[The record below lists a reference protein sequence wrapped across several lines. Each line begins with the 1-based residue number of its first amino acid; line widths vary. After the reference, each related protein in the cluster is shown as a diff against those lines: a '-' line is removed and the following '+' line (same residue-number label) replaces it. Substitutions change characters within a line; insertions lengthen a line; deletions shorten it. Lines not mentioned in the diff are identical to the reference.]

1 MASAMPSTPE
11 GRTSDIRRNTCAGC
25 DGEDR
30 VTYRTALI
38 GLSWIAADP
47 AGPASDPVLGTAVP
61 FSHASAMAAIPEI
74 DVVAGCDIVATAR
87 DRFVN
92 QWSGRWQRLRVY
104 EDYRKMLE
112 RESPDLV
119 AVVTP
124 DHLHTSPVLAAIE
137 FGARGIFCEKPLA
150 TSLDEAD
157 QIVAAAVSSGV
168 TICVDYTR
176 RWMPEF
182 VEARRLVR
190 SGAIGRLSQIVL
202 QTGGPRAML
211 FRNHTHMIDLLN
223 YYAEADPDWVVAE
236 LKPDF
241 SDYGTTYRGDGGTE
255 PSTDPGANY
264 YVAFA
269 NGVRAYVTGMKDTV
283 PEVRVDLIGARGRV
297 SLDAEGFRLIT
308 FESEDLRSKPPVIRL
323 ERISPN
329 WTVSGIQAALLD
341 LIGAMETGRATASSA
356 EMARRTVAIT
366 QAILES
372 QARGN
377 ARVRVAAPP
386 GITAAG

>member
-1 MASAMPSTPE
+1 MS
-11 GRTSDIRRNTCAGC
+11 
-25 DGEDR
+25 
-30 VTYRTALI
+30 YRTALI
-38 GLSWIAADP
+38 GLSWIAADL

-61 FSHASAMAAIPEI
+61 FSHASAMAAIPAI
-74 DVVAGCDIVATAR
+74 DVVAGCDIVAAAR
-87 DRFVN
+87 DRFVK
-92 QWSGRWQRLRVY
+92 QWSRRWQGLRVY
-104 EDYRKMLE
+104 DDYRKLLE
-112 RESPDLV
+112 RERPDLV

-157 QIVAAAVSSGV
+157 QIVAAAASSGV
-168 TICVDYTR
+168 AICVDYTR

-236 LKPDF
+236 LEPDF

-283 PEVRVDLIGARGRV
+283 PEVRVDLIGARGRL

-308 FESEDLRSKPPVIRL
+308 FESEDLRSKPAVTRIERL
-323 ERISPN
+323 SPR

-341 LIGAMETGRATASSA
+341 LIAAMETGRPTASSP
-356 EMARRTVAIT
+356 ETARQTVAIT

-377 ARVRVAAPP
+377 VPVRVAPAPAA
-386 GITAAG
+386 IAAG

>member
-1 MASAMPSTPE
+1 VS
-11 GRTSDIRRNTCAGC
+11 
-25 DGEDR
+25 
-30 VTYRTALI
+30 YRTALI

-47 AGPASDPVLGTAVP
+47 AGPAPDPVLGTAVP
-61 FSHASAMAAIPEI
+61 FSHASAMATIPEI
-74 DVVAGCDIVATAR
+74 DVVAGCDILAAAR

-92 QWSGRWQRLRVY
+92 QWSGRWRGLRVY
-104 EDYRKMLE
+104 DDYRKLLE
-112 RESPDLV
+112 RERPDLV

-124 DHLHTSPVLAAIE
+124 DNLHTAPVLAAIE

-150 TSLDEAD
+150 TSLEEAD
-157 QIVAAAVSSGV
+157 QIVAAVAKSG
-168 TICVDYTR
+168 IAMCVDHTR

-223 YYAEADPDWVVAE
+223 YYAEADPEWVVAE
-236 LKPDF
+236 LEPDLA
-241 SDYGTTYRGDGGTE
+241 DYGTSYRGDGGTD

-283 PEVRVDLIGARGRV
+283 PEVRVDLVGARGRL
-297 SLDAEGFRLIT
+297 SIDAEGFRLVT
-308 FESEDLRSKPPVIRL
+308 FESEDLRSKPPIIRA
-323 ERISPN
+323 ERLSPTA
-329 WTVSGIQAALLD
+329 TVSGIQAALLD
-341 LIGAMETGRATASSA
+341 LIAAMDTGRQTASTA
-356 EMARRTVAIT
+356 DTARRTVAII

-377 ARVRVAAPP
+377 VPVRVAPP
-386 GITAAG
+386 PAASVAGS

>member
-1 MASAMPSTPE
+1 
-11 GRTSDIRRNTCAGC
+11 
-25 DGEDR
+25 
-30 VTYRTALI
+30 
-38 GLSWIAADP
+38 
-47 AGPASDPVLGTAVP
+47 
-61 FSHASAMAAIPEI
+61 MAAIPEI
-74 DVVAGCDIVATAR
+74 KVVAGCDIVSDAR
-87 DRFVN
+87 DRFVE
-92 QWSGRWQRLRVY
+92 QWSGRWQGLRVY
-104 EDYRKMLE
+104 DDYRTLLE
-112 RESPDLV
+112 QERPDLV

-124 DHLHTSPVLAAIE
+124 DHLHTAPVLAAIE

-157 QIVAAAVSSGV
+157 QMIAAAAVAGV
-168 TICVDYTR
+168 PICVDYTR

-190 SGAIGRLSQIVL
+190 SGKIGRLSQIVL
-202 QTGGPRAML
+202 QIGGPRAML
-211 FRNHTHMIDLLN
+211 FRNHTHMVDLLN

-236 LKPDF
+236 LEPNF
-241 SDYGTTYRGDGGTE
+241 SDYGTTYRGDGGTD

-283 PEVRVDLIGARGRV
+283 PEVRVDLIGARGRL

-323 ERISPN
+323 ERLSPS

-341 LIGAMETGRATASSA
+341 LIAAIETGRQPASSA
-356 EMARRTVAIT
+356 ETARRTVAIT
-366 QAILES
+366 QAILDS

-377 ARVRVAAPP
+377 VRVRVAPPP
-386 GITAAG
+386 G